1 MKKVLF
7 IILCLFFYS
16 SFAWA
21 ACNTT
26 VTENTSGNL
35 NIACDDNDTYVI
47 NEGVTVHNTS
57 GNSYF
62 DVQNHS
68 GVTITNNGTL
78 KSNYHQGLL
87 LNGSSDTT
95 INNNGTIHGNTS
107 TIMLKS
113 HAGDITINNTGTISS
128 DNHGTISNYAA
139 GVSGDISIINSGT
152 IKGDGGINGSGVHNS
167 RWVGVIGLEGC
178 TSSSANC
185 SADTDA
191 TYTITNSG
199 TIEQTTYGY
208 YAVRVGNHSGASITN
223 TGTII
228 GGPETA
234 VTVAGAGTRAIGMD
248 ILVMKCVNT
257 AKFNNCG
264 DPDAGNGDK
273 TTTIKIGDGA
283 VFTNGIDLNGTK
295 ANIVIDTDI
304 KRDYSIRIFD
314 YVEEGT
320 DNLTITNNS
329 TGTTYSISEEVLT
342 FSTGDT
348 NVYGNVSQTKEAL
361 TGGTIHQHTGQG
373 DSGTNKAEYYNAGAD
388 GVLTI
393 LGEKLEVEKNNQKY
407 RAENTLT
414 KIRGLFGAANYLG
427 GQWPDNCTTIDPEKT
442 NTELNETCNNR
453 FVKLFHSY
461 QKRDGVYDGTSSG
474 IIGML
479 SPIEWKG
486 YPIISN
492 LFVGYSNQSGD
503 FNNGEYLG
511 GDNFV
516 LGLKNT
522 YERRGFKASF
532 TPMIGVNNLEVKDY
546 DTDKIE
552 IKATDFLSEFAAL
565 NGKINKK
572 IGTGE
577 DNYLNISVE
586 GTFGLQRFPEYL
598 SKFTDGDL
606 SVDESIEQLL
616 SGGFEVSYLEEIPGN
631 FVIKPYMGVSLNR
644 NLNNTIN
651 ITARNKNADVSNDHQ
666 ETWSGYHAGV
676 SLTKQVKDMN
686 IDLDLM
692 YGNED
697 GLINQIASIS
707 LTKSFGQSETTIP
720 TTKSDKDIRIV
731 STISDKDLLEFGDL
745 KKIKEFLKAKNEQ
758 LKIENEKLKMLSA
771 KVIQENKASKQLI
784 VELLKENEKIKL
796 EKEIFKNKILEKEN
810 KEIKDK
816 LQKATSEDGVN
827 KFLLL
832 LFITILVLFAYGISS
847 FIVSIFKAYVR
858 KV

>member
-1 MKKVLF
+1 MRRLLILVLVS
-7 IILCLFFYS
+7 LFYS

-26 VTENTSGNL
+26 VASDITSA
-35 NIACDDNDTYVI
+35 NIDCDNNDTYVV
-47 NEGVTVHNTS
+47 NEGVSITGTISEMV
-57 GNSYF
+57 
-62 DVQNHS
+62 DVISHT
-68 GVTITNNGTL
+68 GVTITNNGTID
-78 KSNYHQGLL
+78 
-87 LNGSSDTT
+87 SSKHRT
-95 INNNGTIHGNTS
+95 INIQGGGDVTLTNNGTIEAAS
-107 TIMLKS
+107 TAVHLRS
-113 HAGDITINNTGTISS
+113 HDGDISITNTGTINSTQ
-128 DNHGTISNYAA
+128 HGTINNYAY
-139 GVSGDISIINSGT
+139 GVSGDITIINSGT
-152 IKGDGGINGSGVHNS
+152 IKGEGGVHPATSHNPK
-167 RWVGVIGLEGC
+167 WLGVIELEGC
-178 TSSSANC
+178 TSSSNGC
-185 SADTDA
+185 SADT
-191 TYTITNSG
+191 TGSYTITNSG
-199 TIEQTTYGY
+199 TIEQEDSPFS
-208 YAVRVGNHSGASITN
+208 AIKVGNHLGATITN
-223 TGTII
+223 TGTIV
-228 GGPETA
+228 GGPEDLSRLSVLT
-234 VTVAGAGTRAIGMD
+234 TPQIGMD
-248 ILVMKCVNT
+248 IVVMKCT
-257 AKFNNCG
+257 TTSKYNNCG
-264 DPDAGNGDK
+264 SPDSGNGDA

-295 ANIVIDTDI
+295 ANFVIGSDI
-304 KRDYSIRIFD
+304 KRDYTIRIFD
-314 YVEEGT
+314 YVEEGS

-329 TGTTYSISEEVLT
+329 DGTTYSISAETLT
-342 FSTGDT
+342 FSNGTA
-348 NVYGNVSQTKEAL
+348 NVNGHIHESKYA
-361 TGGTIHQHTGQG
+361 GTHWLRQRSGQG
-373 DSGTNKAEYYNAGAD
+373 DTGLNENAQYYNAGTD

-393 LGEKLEVEKNNQKY
+393 LGEKLEVEKNNQKF

-474 IIGML
+474 IVGML

-522 YERRGFKASF
+522 YEHKGFKASF

-586 GTFGLQRFPEYL
+586 GTFGLQKFPEYL

-686 IDLDLM
+686 FDLDLM

-697 GLINQIASIS
+697 GLINQIAAIS
-707 LTKSFGQSETTIP
+707 LTKSFRQSETTIP
-720 TTKSDKDIRIV
+720 TTKSDKDIRIA
-731 STISDKDLLEFGDL
+731 SAISDKDLLEFGDL
-745 KKIKEFLKAKNEQ
+745 KKISEFLKAKNEQ

-796 EKEIFKNKILEKEN
+796 EKEIFKNKILENEN
-810 KEIKDK
+810 KELLEEIEK
-816 LQKATSEDGVN
+816 GVTN
-827 KFLLL
+827 DEVNRFALL
-832 LFITILVLFAYGISS
+832 LFITILILIAYGISS
-847 FIVSIFKAYVR
+847 FAVSVVQASLGR
-858 KV
+858 NQ